1 LLQLNLNISQKLLLA
16 NKGFTN
22 FRLSKS
28 MRMKRSWTIW
38 KKFAPVAVI
47 AVLAGC
53 SGNDKKQAPP
63 KTVVNAPLTD
73 IKPKEK
79 DKPLE
84 VKPGIINIQDTISPR
99 TIVLYMKDSAAS
111 FERIGGK
118 LGKIYAGKLSE
129 VIKKSG
135 VKMTGAPMAWYKT
148 FKAPYFFEA
157 GVPVNKKPG
166 KLASGVLVREMAA
179 DSAMVAHFYGPYNLL
194 SQGYDALKE
203 RLKDEKKKNS
213 APPYEIY
220 VGDPYDKNGKP
231 IDPYRVRTDIVFPHH

>member
-1 LLQLNLNISQKLLLA
+1 MLA

-22 FRLSKS
+22 FRLYKS
-28 MRMKRSWTIW
+28 ICMKIRLPLL
-38 KKFAPVAVI
+38 KKITPLAVMV
-47 AVLAGC
+47 VLAGC
-53 SGNDKKQAPP
+53 SNNDKKQDPP
-63 KTVVNAPLTD
+63 KPVANAPVTD

-79 DKPLE
+79 DKALE
-84 VKPGIINIQDTISPR
+84 IKPGIINIQDTVSPK

-111 FERIGGK
+111 FERIGTK
-118 LGKIYAGKLSE
+118 LGKIYAGKLAE
-129 VIKKSG
+129 NIKKSG

-157 GVPVNKKPG
+157 GIPVNKKPG
-166 KLASGVLVREMAA
+166 KLLSGVFIREMPA

-203 RLKDEKKKNS
+203 RLKDEKKKNT

-220 VGDPYDKNGKP
+220 VGNQLDKDGKP

>member
-1 LLQLNLNISQKLLLA
+1 MLA

-22 FRLSKS
+22 FRLYKS
-28 MRMKRSWTIW
+28 ICMKMSLTLL
-38 KKFAPVAVI
+38 KKITPLAVMV
-47 AVLAGC
+47 VLAGC
-53 SGNDKKQAPP
+53 SNNDKKQDPP
-63 KTVVNAPLTD
+63 KPVVNAPVTD

-79 DKPLE
+79 DKSPE
-84 VKPGIINIQDTISPR
+84 VKPGIINIQDTVSPK

-111 FERIGGK
+111 FERIGAK
-118 LGKIYAGKLSE
+118 LGKIYAGKLAESL
-129 VIKKSG
+129 KKSG

-148 FKAPYFFEA
+148 FKAPYSFEA
-157 GVPVNKKPG
+157 GIPVNKKPG
-166 KLASGVLVREMAA
+166 KLMSGVFIREMPA

-203 RLKDEKKKNS
+203 RLKDEKKKNT

-220 VGDPYDKNGKP
+220 VGNPLDKDGKP